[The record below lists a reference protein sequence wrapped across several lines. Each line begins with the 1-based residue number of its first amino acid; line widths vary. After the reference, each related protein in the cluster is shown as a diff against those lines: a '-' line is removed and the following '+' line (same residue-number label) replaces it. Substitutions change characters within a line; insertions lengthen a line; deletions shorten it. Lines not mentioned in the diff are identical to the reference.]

1 MTSLHAYARNRR
13 WLDDRLNEY
22 PHRCR
27 TKVQY
32 PRPEDVKAQVPGLDF
47 IRAPLFKEAEWG
59 FKTHT
64 EMAAFKATFVT
75 EENRLTETPLAR
87 IIAKSKAPG

>member
-13 WLDDRLNEY
+13 WLDDRTQEY

-27 TKVQY
+27 TKVDY
-32 PRPEDVKAQVPGLDF
+32 PHPEDVKVKIPGLHF

-59 FKTHT
+59 FRTSV
-64 EMAAFKATFVT
+64 EMMAFKATFVT

-87 IIAKSKAPG
+87 IIAKSKAP